1 MVDATEAEIRH
12 AAVKLIDERN
22 HQLARAIGQRDA
34 ALRKLAR
41 AETAVAH
48 HRKMLMLA
56 VDEVQVSLPFAGAL
70 DEPLS
75 E

>member
-1 MVDATEAEIRH
+1 MADATEAEIRH

-48 HRKMLMLA
+48 HRRLLTLA
-56 VDEVQVSLPFAGAL
+56 VHEVQLDLAELPSVTETAH
-70 DEPLS
+70 E
-75 E
+75 